1 MKFYTITLAL
11 LCFTFSSSYSQAKL
25 DQPIYKHE
33 VGMHI
38 SGLLKSVVSG
48 VYQRSLEQ
56 PWGLTYKRV
65 NGKWAT
71 RFEFTHQLN
80 RAPEEQLAGSL
91 ILPNGNYETRSTY
104 GHTRQNIFRLGRE
117 YRVPLKY
124 NIQLVLGAD
133 IQARNFLMVNS
144 LHSTVSEIDTILYI
158 GTTVQDIK
166 YANINTTRINF
177 SEIVGWQFGIGVSCG
192 VMVPLGKRFILS
204 GSVRLDSFYGMLSDS
219 NYDYLSDSF
228 ERNKN
233 GHLNLNTIRPLSD
246 LSLFYRF

>member
-1 MKFYTITLAL
+1 
-11 LCFTFSSSYSQAKL
+11 
-25 DQPIYKHE
+25 
-33 VGMHI
+33 
-38 SGLLKSVVSG
+38 
-48 VYQRSLEQ
+48 
-56 PWGLTYKRV
+56 
-65 NGKWAT
+65 
-71 RFEFTHQLN
+71 
-80 RAPEEQLAGSL
+80 
-91 ILPNGNYETRSTY
+91 
-104 GHTRQNIFRLGRE
+104 
-117 YRVPLKY
+117 
-124 NIQLVLGAD
+124 
-133 IQARNFLMVNS
+133 MVNS

-166 YANINTTRINF
+166 YANITSTRINF